1 MLHCF
6 HLFNYLGIITVSP
19 YQAGTLESINGF
31 PLLIPGWDIWSVP
44 WIQGYLRKTQVS
56 KSFQCFRLLGRSSFM
71 PMGPGTFRQRG
82 GVGEGDWMIKLIFL
96 LWDMI
101 LKTTEPGGALVDQSQ
116 IYFTLEFRP
125 EMRPAMRCHTVIHP
139 VQLRVQLWISTVEY
153 RL

>member
-1 MLHCF
+1 
-6 HLFNYLGIITVSP
+6 
-19 YQAGTLESINGF
+19 
-31 PLLIPGWDIWSVP
+31 
-44 WIQGYLRKTQVS
+44 
-56 KSFQCFRLLGRSSFM
+56 
-71 PMGPGTFRQRG
+71 MGPGTFRQRG
-82 GVGEGDWMIKLIFL
+82 GVGEGDWMIKLIL

>member
-1 MLHCF
+1 
-6 HLFNYLGIITVSP
+6 
-19 YQAGTLESINGF
+19 
-31 PLLIPGWDIWSVP
+31 
-44 WIQGYLRKTQVS
+44 
-56 KSFQCFRLLGRSSFM
+56 M

-82 GVGEGDWMIKLIFL
+82 GVGEGDWMIKLIL

-125 EMRPAMRCHTVIHP
+125 EMRPAMRCQTVIHP